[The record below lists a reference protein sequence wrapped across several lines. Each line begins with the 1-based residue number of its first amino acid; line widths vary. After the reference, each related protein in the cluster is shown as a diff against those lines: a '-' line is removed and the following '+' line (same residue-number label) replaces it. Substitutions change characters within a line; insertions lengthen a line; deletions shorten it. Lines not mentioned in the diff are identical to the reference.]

1 MSRTAV
7 VVLLS
12 LFAGCGEEPPERGP
26 NLLILSIDDLE
37 NCGTAA
43 AESTASERIEFEHH
57 YADAPFSL
65 GIPALAQRFAQN
77 HYETFALTFHEPP
90 AALREFPFS
99 FDLHQSMDDRTQ
111 EEGLA
116 TFHSWRQETSSPW
129 FAYLHLPV
137 CPTPENQFLDE
148 ATLLI
153 LTSDRAERHPA
164 QTVPLQILTG
174 AAVPSLTAAPL
185 SSHTGLALALSN
197 LLTDKFHMP
206 AVSALHFQTNGR
218 SFLIEPPV
226 VCVASGTE
234 IQLYRIDTDPDL
246 QHDLA
251 TEEPTMTASC
261 RSRLAQAENEPDDPL
276 ERERLEDLRSLG
288 YIH

>member
-12 LFAGCGEEPPERGP
+12 LFAGCGEALPERGP
-26 NLLILSIDDLE
+26 NLLILSIDDLH
-37 NCGTAA
+37 NCRTAA
-43 AESTASERIEFEHH
+43 AESTASEQIEFKHH
-57 YADAPFSL
+57 YADAPLSL
-65 GIPALAQRFAQN
+65 GIPVLAQRFAQN
-77 HYETFALTFHEPP
+77 DYETFALTFHEPP

-99 FDLHQSMDDRTQ
+99 FDLHQSMDDQTL

-116 TFHSWRQETSSPW
+116 TFHSWRQEASSPW

-137 CPTPENQFLDE
+137 CPTPENRFLDE
-148 ATLLI
+148 ATVLI
-153 LTSDRAERHPA
+153 LTTDRADRHPA

-174 AAVPSLTAAPL
+174 AAVAPLTTAPL
-185 SSHTGLALALSN
+185 SSHTGLAQALSKM
-197 LLTDKFHMP
+197 LTDKLQMP
-206 AVSALHFQTNGR
+206 VVSALRFQANGR
-218 SFLIEPPV
+218 SILIEPPV

-234 IQLYRIDTDPDL
+234 LQLYRTDTDPDL

-251 TEEPTMTASC
+251 TEEPTMTDSC
-261 RSRLAQAENEPDDPL
+261 RSRLAQVENEPDDPL